1 MKSNCRI
8 LALTGTP
15 VFNYIWEWPFLGNLL
30 KPGTFT
36 KMIRHGELDREAFM
50 TKFVIDKDGNVKPKN
65 PKMFA
70 KKLRGIV
77 SYFPGRGGG
86 YYPEVIHE
94 TPIQVRMTPLQNEN
108 YWSI

>member
-1 MKSNCRI
+1 
-8 LALTGTP
+8 
-15 VFNYIWEWPFLGNLL
+15 
-30 KPGTFT
+30 
-36 KMIRHGELDREAFM
+36 MIRHGELDREAFM
-50 TKFVIDKDGNVKPKN
+50 AKFVIDNDGNVKPKN

-70 KKLRGIV
+70 NKLRGIV

-108 YWSI
+108 YWSCCTLQVSHGGWT